1 MHIGSY
7 CGLRLR
13 TKKLVM
19 NLNQL
24 KQFNLLG
31 NALIQG
37 VLKITP
43 FLILAVTTAAHA
55 APVTIPDLQKNKNT
69 APPNAGQI
77 LQEIERDKQ
86 AKPAEQLPAPEAAPA
101 DDDANADKV
110 TVKTFKFEGNH
121 AVTNE
126 QLEDQLAPLLN
137 RAITIKELKTSL
149 DIVANYYRDNGYL
162 AVASLPEQDITEGV
176 VILNIV
182 EAKFG
187 GVKLDGEYGKDYK
200 RVRPSVVERYINAA
214 SPKGELLN
222 QNKLDRGLGLLQRI
236 AGFTLDANYQAG
248 ATDGTSEL
256 LVKVKDKPLFSGS
269 LLADNSGGRNTG
281 WDKQTAVLSLASPTG
296 FGDTFSITA
305 LNARGTKYGSL
316 DYKVPVG
323 AHGLQLG
330 VNGSYLEYEFIL
342 PLEGGLTP
350 FGRSTAYG
358 VDASYPVFLNRT
370 TSLIADLH
378 YDEKVF
384 TNRTTQT
391 GDVATVNDYKVSVVS
406 LQFSGNHFD
415 NFLAGA
421 QNSASIDF
429 GYGKVNMDNSPGDSK
444 ANDKSGSNTQGYYGR
459 IKWNLSRNQFI
470 TDTISLNLDLSG
482 QTANRNLDSSEKFYL
497 GGINGVRGYPTSE
510 GSGSDGYLAKLE
522 LRKFLPYNFN
532 VSGFVD
538 SGYIRQYHITSTVG
552 GDPLPSTATSPNA
565 YHLEG
570 YGASLAWNGPYQSA
584 VKLTYA
590 TRFGKNPNPVTDTHL
605 DQNGLLEKHVV
616 WVNGSVS
623 F

>member
-1 MHIGSY
+1 
-7 CGLRLR
+7 
-13 TKKLVM
+13 M

-37 VLKITP
+37 VLKVVP
-43 FLILAVTTAAHA
+43 FFILAATTSVHA
-55 APVTIPDLQKNKNT
+55 APLTSTQLRALDAAPD
-69 APPNAGQI
+69 AGQI
-77 LQEIERDKQ
+77 LQQIERDKQ
-86 AKPAEQLPAPEAAPA
+86 IKPIEQLPTPEVAPVDE
-101 DDDANADKV
+101 DASADKV

-121 AVTNE
+121 AITNE
-126 QLEDQLAPLLN
+126 QLEDLLAPLLN

-149 DIVANYYRDNGYL
+149 DIVANYYRDNGFL
-162 AVASLPEQDITEGV
+162 AVASLPEQDITEGL

-187 GVKLDGEYGKDYK
+187 GVKIDGEYGKDYK
-200 RVRPSVVERYINAA
+200 RVRPGVVERYINAA
-214 SPKGELLN
+214 SSKGEVLN
-222 QNKLDRGLGLLQRI
+222 QNRLDKGLALLQRL
-236 AGFTLDANYQAG
+236 AGFSTGANYQAG
-248 ATDGTSEL
+248 SEVGTSEL
-256 LVKVKDKPLFSGS
+256 LLKIKDKPLFSGS
-269 LLADNSGGRNTG
+269 VLADNSGGRNTG

-296 FGDTFSITA
+296 FGDTFSLTA
-305 LNARGTKYGSL
+305 LRSRGTDYGSL
-316 DYKVPVG
+316 SYKLPVG
-323 AHGLQLG
+323 SRGLQLG
-330 VNGSYLEYEFIL
+330 VDTSYLEYNFVL

-358 VDASYPVFLNRT
+358 FDATYPVFLNRT
-370 TSLIADLH
+370 TNLNAGLH
-378 YDEKVF
+378 FDEKYF
-384 TNRTTQT
+384 TNRTRQ
-391 GDVATVNDYKVSVVS
+391 DSDIATVNDYKVSVVS
-406 LQFSGNHFD
+406 MVLSGNHFD

-421 QNSASIDF
+421 QNSASIDV

-497 GGINGVRGYPTSE
+497 GGMNGVRGYPTSE

-522 LRKFLPYNFN
+522 LRKFLPYNFS
-532 VSGFVD
+532 VSAFVD

-552 GDPLPSTATSPNA
+552 GDALPSETTSPNK

-570 YGASLAWNGPYQSA
+570 YGATLAWNGLYQSA

-590 TRFGKNPNPVTDTHL
+590 TRFGKNPNPVTGTMF

-616 WVNGSVS
+616 WVNGSIS